1 MTAIFCDIC
10 KKNVASARKDVNY
23 TVILDKDLCVPC
35 GEELLDVVRHQM
47 LPRHPFTFKDYRETL
62 VKNLERM
69 TSR

>member
-10 KKNVASARKDVNY
+10 RKDIAGARKDVNY
-23 TVILDKDLCVPC
+23 AVILDKDICIPC
-35 GEELLDVVRHQM
+35 HEELLEVTRHQT

-62 VKNLERM
+62 VKNLARM